1 MYKMAIN
8 EEPVSEVTESEF
20 NEIVN
25 NGHELVVV
33 DFFADWC
40 MPCLMMAPII
50 EDLAEQ
56 MDNVKFVKINVDDN
70 EEIAG
75 KYEVRSIPTLIFFKG
90 GKEVDKV
97 VGGMDQDAL
106 EEKIQELLK

>member
-1 MYKMAIN
+1 MQS
-8 EEPVSEVTESEF
+8 EPVVEVTENEF

-25 NGHELVVV
+25 NGHKLVVV

-50 EDLAEQ
+50 DELAEKLS
-56 MDNVKFVKINVDDN
+56 DVKFVKIDVDDN

-75 KYEVRSIPTLIFFKG
+75 KYEVRSIPTMIFFKG

-97 VGGMDQDAL
+97 VGGMDADAL
-106 EEKIQELLK
+106 EEKIESLLKD